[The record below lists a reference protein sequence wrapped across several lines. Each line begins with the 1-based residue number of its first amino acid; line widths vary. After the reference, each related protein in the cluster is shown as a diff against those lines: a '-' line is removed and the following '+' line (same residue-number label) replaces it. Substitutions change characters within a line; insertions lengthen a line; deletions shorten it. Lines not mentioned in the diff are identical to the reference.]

1 MMGCW
6 IVILISPV
14 ILMLAALVWERLFLG
29 RTLIEVLGSAPIVGE
44 VEIML
49 KARGPLTLGVAHRE
63 VRVCV
68 SQVLWINAL
77 ILTNVGLMMRICF
90 LWGRSS
96 SECGSFSL
104 ASIRPILSWWCRL
117 IVDLRFLC
125 VNRCSVLTLHL
136 SVLSLVMIHLSLN
149 PWLDMLILHG
159 WHWPHSLLIVMVPTA
174 WWTWRNSSEG
184 LLRFPPRGWKVRLSG
199 RWSFL
204 FVDGLVLDPGLLV
217 LFFGRTIAH
226 DDSSFVSSIT
236 LPSSS
241 VLWVKV
247 LIWWVSSIVVEIG
260 LFLFNWFI
268 L

>member
-1 MMGCW
+1 MSCR

-14 ILMLAALVWERLFLG
+14 ILMLAALVWERLFWD
-29 RTLIEVLGSAPIVGE
+29 RTLIEVLSSAPIVGE
-44 VEIML
+44 VEIL
-49 KARGPLTLGVAHRE
+49 FNACGPLTLGVAHRE
-63 VRVCV
+63 VRVSV
-68 SQVLWINAL
+68 SQILGINAL
-77 ILTNVGLMMRICF
+77 VLTNVGLMMRICF
-90 LWGRSS
+90 LWGRPS

-104 ASIRPILSWWCRL
+104 ASSRPILSWWCRL

-125 VNRCSVLTLHL
+125 INRCSVLTLHL

-174 WWTWRNSSEG
+174 WWHWRNSSEG
-184 LLRFPPRGWKVRLSG
+184 LLKFPARGWKVRLSG
-199 RWSFL
+199 RWRFL

-236 LPSSS
+236 LSSSS
-241 VLWVKV
+241 VLCVEV

-260 LFLFNWFI
+260 LFLFNRFI